1 MEESSSLSSSPNYSD
16 CSSSSS
22 ALDHSEPSQRTFFS
36 NISVNQYA
44 SEVLDFS
51 SQYGSDYSI
60 SYTALNITGRPSKYP
75 DYGDFPETYALRT
88 YGKWWENCPSSSKE
102 FNVQNLPTL
111 PSEDFIVIG
120 FEQFV
125 VPEKLIIFET
135 YNPGAIVRIWAFT
148 VEEKWICLW
157 ETTKQQ
163 LQASNARCT
172 LRKATPFAP
181 PIKLIKI
188 PTQ

>member
-1 MEESSSLSSSPNYSD
+1 MEDSSLSSSPNYSD
-16 CSSSSS
+16 CSSTSS
-22 ALDHSEPSQRTFFS
+22 ALDTEPSQRTFFS

-75 DYGDFPETYALRT
+75 EYGDFPETYALRT
-88 YGKWWENCPSSSKE
+88 YGNWWDDCPSSSKE

-111 PSEDFIVIG
+111 PSQDFIVIG

-125 VPEKLIIFET
+125 VPEKIIIFET

-148 VEEKWICLW
+148 VEEKWVRLW

-163 LQASNARCT
+163 LQSNRERCT
-172 LRKATPFAP
+172 FRKATPFAP
-181 PIKLIKI
+181 PIKLIKTPI
-188 PTQ
+188 Q

>member
-1 MEESSSLSSSPNYSD
+1 MEESSSLSSSSNYSD
-16 CSSSSS
+16 CSSSS
-22 ALDHSEPSQRTFFS
+22 ALENPEPSQRTFFS

-75 DYGDFPETYALRT
+75 DYGDFPETFALRT

-102 FNVQNLPTL
+102 FNVQNFPNL

-157 ETTKQQ
+157 EITKQQ
-163 LQASNARCT
+163 LQASNVGCT
-172 LRKATPFAP
+172 FRRATPFAP
-181 PIKLIKI
+181 PIKLIKTPI
-188 PTQ
+188 Q